1 MEIKKLKRAVIKEE
15 LVAVTGNHFEALILN
30 QFMYWTERVKDFDK
44 FIDEESQ
51 YFTDA
56 QEIEVIEK
64 LKSEG
69 WIFKKASELC
79 EELMLDISD
88 NTLLKYIN
96 SLIEKEFIERR
107 NNPQNRWDKTF
118 QYRVNLKNLI
128 EKLHE
133 KGYVL
138 SGYKYDTLYQQLTK
152 HVIDKDN
159 KTRDSKIE
167 PRILKPEIQNLK
179 PEIQSSN
186 SEFDYNVSDITSDIT
201 IDTTIRQSDFSSEK
215 LSICPICKFDKQK
228 LYELVPVNEH
238 LHCPYC
244 EKDFDIKTLQE
255 MKPKSQATDFLKWY
269 KRRYEEEFKEPIDIV
284 WSKDTQL
291 VKGLLKTF
299 KYDILQQKAELFLK
313 IKDDDFINGT
323 GHTIGK
329 FKIKINA
336 LRKDTGKVVIRGPS
350 EGFYAYK

>member
-1 MEIKKLKRAVIKEE
+1 MKYVISINQLTWQHYFPKANERHIIIFEVIKSICNSVSKNMIRTDDGHTWIASQMIIDEVPILQIKTKGGLTRYIKDLVDWNLIDRISDPSLKRFYYKI
-15 LVAVTGNHFEALILN
+15 
-30 QFMYWTERVKDFDK
+30 TEVGEKLDRSLSEQDVN
-44 FIDEESQ
+44 
-51 YFTDA
+51 
-56 QEIEVIEK
+56 K
-64 LKSEG
+64 LKSTVEKSKRPFTNVNDTVYKNKRPVYKCKQINNTSDHNKG
-69 WIFKKASELC
+69 DTKIPMDSNNK
-79 EELMLDISD
+79 DITE
-88 NTLLKYIN
+88 NT
-96 SLIEKEFIERR
+96 
-107 NNPQNRWDKTF
+107 
-118 QYRVNLKNLI
+118 
-128 EKLHE
+128 
-133 KGYVL
+133 
-138 SGYKYDTLYQQLTK
+138 
-152 HVIDKDN
+152 
-159 KTRDSKIE
+159 TRDI
-167 PRILKPEIQNLK
+167 N
-179 PEIQSSN
+179 
-186 SEFDYNVSDITSDIT
+186 TSD
-201 IDTTIRQSDFSSEK
+201 QKKVEDFSGEK